1 MSAQCQSSSPQPP
14 HREAEQTSDSAA
26 EYGTEIP
33 DSWQLSPE
41 QRAFTDLFDED
52 DEGQKS

>member
-1 MSAQCQSSSPQPP
+1 MSAQRQPSSPQPP

-33 DSWQLSPE
+33 ASWQLSPE
-41 QRAFTDLFDED
+41 QRAFIDLFDEN
-52 DEGQKS
+52 DEEQK